1 MKTIIIGGT
10 AAGTSAAVKV
20 QKMAEAPEVV
30 IYEKGELVSF
40 GACGL
45 PYFVGDFFTDQN
57 KMIARSKEAFEKQG
71 ITIQL
76 HHEVTAV
83 DTVAKKVTVKN
94 LETGE
99 EFSDSYDKLM
109 VASGSRVIMPPVDR
123 VDFDNLFTLKTMAD
137 GIKVKAALEDPAVK
151 NVTVVGGG
159 FIGIEFTE
167 ALLHQGK
174 SVRIIQLDDRLMKD
188 SFDEEFTELLEN
200 KMAKAAV
207 DVRVGEAVTGFEGKT
222 HIEAVV
228 TNKGRYETDLVLV
241 AIGVRPANDFLGA
254 EFAKLKNGALIV
266 DEQGRTNVSD
276 VWAAGDNA
284 TVKHQVTGE
293 DKYFPLATGA
303 NKLGRIAGESI
314 AGGEVNYPG
323 TLGTSG
329 VKFTDLELARTGLT
343 EADAKNLELNYKA
356 IVIDDKNQTDYYPGQ
371 KDIRVKLVY
380 EKETRRLLGGQIG
393 GEKGAA
399 LRIDVLAAAIAAKMT
414 TADLGMLDLMYA
426 PPFARTWD
434 VLNIAGN
441 VAK

>member
-20 QKMAEAPEVV
+20 QKMAQDPEVV
-30 IYEKGELVSF
+30 IYEKGDLVSF

-45 PYFVGDFFTDQN
+45 PYFVGDFFAEES

-71 ITIQL
+71 ISIRL

-83 DTVAKKVTVKN
+83 DTAAKKVTVKN
-94 LETGE
+94 LDTGT
-99 EFSDSYDKLM
+99 EFEDNYDKLM
-109 VASGSRVIMPPVDR
+109 VASGSRVILPPVAR
-123 VDFDNLFTLKTMAD
+123 VDFDNLFTLKTMSD
-137 GIKVKAALEDPAVK
+137 GIKVKTALADPAVK

-174 SVRIIQLDDRLMKD
+174 EVRIIQLDDRLMKD
-188 SFDEEFTELLEN
+188 SFDEEFTELLEA
-200 KMAKAAV
+200 KMAEANV
-207 DVRVGEAVTGFEGKT
+207 DVRVGEAVTGFEGDTAIK
-222 HIEAVV
+222 AVV
-228 TNKGRYETDLVLV
+228 TDKGRYETDLVLI
-241 AIGVRPANDFLGA
+241 AIGVRPANDFLGD
-254 EFAKLKNGALIV
+254 EFSKLKNGALIV
-266 DEQGRTNVSD
+266 DEQGRTNVAD

-293 DKYFPLATGA
+293 DKYIPLATGA

-314 AGGEVNYPG
+314 AGADTAYPG

-343 EADAKNLELNYKA
+343 ETDAENLGLDYKA
-356 IVIDDKNQTDYYPGQ
+356 VVINDKNQTDYYPGQ